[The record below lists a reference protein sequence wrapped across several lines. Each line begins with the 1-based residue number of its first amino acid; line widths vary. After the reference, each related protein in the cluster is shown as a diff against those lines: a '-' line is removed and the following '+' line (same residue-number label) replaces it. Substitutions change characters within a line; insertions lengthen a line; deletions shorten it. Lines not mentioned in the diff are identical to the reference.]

1 MKVHRFSIIGVKA
14 EVKRISSTSSAFVG
28 ERTKSIW
35 GTHEWELK
43 VEFFVVA
50 TVQVDGLTAILIL
63 TEF

>member
-1 MKVHRFSIIGVKA
+1 
-14 EVKRISSTSSAFVG
+14 
-28 ERTKSIW
+28 
-35 GTHEWELK
+35 LK